1 MEKKK
6 LEDIKIN
13 KKNTPVSTISSEP
26 QTILPPNGEV
36 KYFNNY
42 QGEIKETKIDEYL
55 KNRMINEPRIQRT
68 PQLKTKKRI
77 IHKSTLLT
85 FVFFLILGVIYFG
98 GNILQKAK
106 IEITSKHQNISYNNK
121 SFSSSKSLNNNSV
134 DFEIMIVSDKKVKN
148 FIMTEPKNVSIK
160 AGGIVTFYNEF
171 NQSSQKLL
179 AGTLLLDDTGKTYK
193 TNNIVTIPGYKFD
206 NSKKIVPGKADVS
219 ISAFLPGEVY
229 NGSPEDFHI
238 TSFKNTTKYNKI
250 YAKLKKPLEGGMTGM
265 VYTLT
270 ENDKINI
277 KTFAE
282 SSFKNDLLGKVK
294 AMVPPGYILYPSATN
309 FSYEI
314 KDNAMSKNPEAEI
327 EIDGT
332 LAVILLK
339 EQSLVNNIIKVSLSE
354 IKKEEMDE
362 IKILDLDKLV
372 FNFTNENQLIT
383 KDLNTVSFSLTGDID
398 ALWVPDVEIL
408 KSKLVGVH
416 KDNVLAVFRQDPGIS
431 SALVK
436 IFPPWQKY
444 IPSDISKINI
454 ILK

>member
-1 MEKKK
+1 MIKKI
-6 LEDIKIN
+6 LEDIKVN
-13 KKNTPVSTISSEP
+13 KVNKTISIEKEP
-26 QTILPPNGEV
+26 FVAQNMEV

-42 QGEIKETKIDEYL
+42 QGEIKESKVNEYF
-55 KNRMINEPRIQRT
+55 KNQSAKEPRLQRT
-68 PQLKTKKRI
+68 PQIQGKKTI
-77 IHKSTLLT
+77 IHKSTLRI
-85 FVFFLILGVIYFG
+85 FVFLFILGIIYWG
-98 GNILQKAK
+98 GNFLQKAN
-106 IEITSKHQNISYNNK
+106 IEITSKHQLISYNK
-121 SFSSSKSLNNNSV
+121 KTFTSSLDQDINSV
-134 DFEIMIVSDKKVKN
+134 DFEIMIVTDQKKKN
-148 FIMTEPKNVSIK
+148 FTLTEPESVSIK
-160 AGGIVTFYNEF
+160 STGVVTFYNEF
-171 NQSSQKLL
+171 ATTPQKLL
-179 AGTLLLDDTGKTYK
+179 VGTFLADSGGKTYR
-193 TNNIVTIPGYKFD
+193 TNEVITIPGYKLD
-206 NSKKIVPGKADVS
+206 ANKKIIPGQMVAN
-219 ISAFLPGEVY
+219 ISAFLPGETY

-250 YAKLKKPLEGGMTGM
+250 YAKLKTPLEGGMTGM

-270 ENDKINI
+270 EDDKINI

-332 LAVILLK
+332 LAVLLLK

-362 IKILDLDKLV
+362 IKILNLDKLV

-383 KDLNTVSFSLTGDID
+383 KDLNAVSFSLTGDID
-398 ALWVPDVEIL
+398 ALWVPDTEIL